1 MLVPQVLLAQVLN
14 QQGRLL
20 HDNLQQNWLVRRRL
34 GRGSC
39 GFFCFCFFF
48 NKSDFL
54 GLGAFSEVNLTCLGY
69 WDLF

>member
-1 MLVPQVLLAQVLN
+1 MITFSKIGLS
-14 QQGRLL
+14 GG
-20 HDNLQQNWLVRRRL
+20 DL
-34 GRGSC
+34 GEVAV
-39 GFFCFCFFF
+39 GFFVFVFVF